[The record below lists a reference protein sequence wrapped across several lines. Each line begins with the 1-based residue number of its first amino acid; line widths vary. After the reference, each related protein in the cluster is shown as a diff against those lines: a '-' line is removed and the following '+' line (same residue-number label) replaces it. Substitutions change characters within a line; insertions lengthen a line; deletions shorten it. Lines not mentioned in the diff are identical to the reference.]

1 MYRETRTAQD
11 VLSHYPINTTPQ
23 TDTAMRD
30 IEPEQR
36 IGPVAAGEL
45 ELFYQP
51 QVARLDNRL
60 ISVEALLRR
69 KHPHEGWLGP
79 RDVLDL
85 LHDDKDLYALD
96 WWVLERACRDARA
109 WPELTVSVNICAP
122 HFAHAGFAEE
132 AIARIDASGMPRDR
146 VELELIE
153 NAYITDF
160 DRAAQNIAELRRAG
174 VRIALDDFG
183 TGYSSLTYLMK
194 LAIDKVKIDRSFI
207 RDVHLMRSAAIVQ
220 SIVALSRSLGMRVTA
235 EGVETQEQFRILRAS
250 GCHFLQGF
258 LFSRPVSAEAITALT
273 ARRGQVVIMSSDPDA
288 QAPDQAH

>member
-1 MYRETRTAQD
+1 MNRQTRLAQD
-11 VLSHYPINTTPQ
+11 MLPPCPINTDGGTE
-23 TDTAMRD
+23 TNMRHG
-30 IEPEQR
+30 EPEAR
-36 IGPVAAGEL
+36 VGPVAAGEL

-85 LHDDKDLYALD
+85 LHDDKDLHALD

-109 WPELTVSVNICAP
+109 WPDLTVSVNICAP

-132 AIARIDASGMPRDR
+132 AIARIDAAGMPRER

-153 NAYITDF
+153 SAYITDF
-160 DRAAQNIAELRRAG
+160 ERAAQNISALRRAG

-183 TGYSSLTYLMK
+183 TGYSSLSYLMK
-194 LAIDKVKIDRSFI
+194 LPIDKVKIDRSFI

-273 ARRGQVVIMSSDPDA
+273 ARQGQVVIMSSDPDA
-288 QAPDQAH
+288 QTPDQAY